1 MHLAHSKTSTEAL
14 PEAWIERL
22 LDKMLL
28 SYGKKFLDQ
37 WGGVDTDKLVKHWA
51 QELASYTRDELARG
65 YAALESR
72 EWPPTLPEF
81 KKLCRPGIDSAA
93 AYQEAVEG
101 CRARE
106 RGEIGNWSHPAVFW
120 AASAMA
126 YDLKQLAYAVIAK
139 RWETALHAEMSKG
152 EWSAIP
158 TPALSLPAP
167 GKALTSRQEATAMIA
182 QYNAAD
188 ILKTSRSDH
197 RAWIPAIFKRQEAGD
212 TTLPGISIRFA
223 KEAMAAREAK

>member
-1 MHLAHSKTSTEAL
+1 MQLAYSKTSTESL

-37 WGGVDTDKLVKHWA
+37 WGGVDTDKLVKHWSH
-51 QELASYTRDELARG
+51 ELASYSREELGRG
-65 YAALESR
+65 YAALESK

-81 KKLCRPGIDSAA
+81 KKLCRPGIDSLA
-93 AYQEAVEG
+93 AYHEAVEG

-106 RGEIGNWSHPAVFW
+106 RGEIGNWSHPAIYW
-120 AASAMA
+120 ASAAMA
-126 YDLKQLAYAVIAK
+126 YDLKQQAYNIIAK

-158 TPALSLPAP
+158 APLVALPAP
-167 GKALTSRQEATAMIA
+167 GKTLSDRQQASERLK
-182 QYNAAD
+182 QLNASDVLKPKVDHKYWIKA
-188 ILKTSRSDH
+188 ILK
-197 RAWIPAIFKRQEAGD
+197 RQAAGD
-212 TTLPGISIRFA
+212 DTLPGISIRFA
-223 KEAMAAREAK
+223 KEAMEARESK